1 MLSPKEFN
9 EWTEKAFAFHTKR
22 APGIVIGV
30 AMVDIAKE
38 RLGEVQT
45 RLNAIAETQA
55 CIVDVIQVM
64 LGCTFG
70 NKYLRVV
77 KELGHYAVTLF
88 DRFDGR
94 GVRVFVDV
102 NKIDPQ
108 KTPELARFFKRTRD
122 PEVKKGG
129 EARIKSGQKIIEEFH
144 SINKDIFG
152 VEDVRVLD
160 HGKPPMLRAG
170 VCDSCGES
178 FLVADGET
186 TCKSCIG
193 KLKYYEVIQ

>member
-1 MLSPKEFN
+1 MLSRNEFD

-30 AMVDIAKE
+30 AMVDLAKE
-38 RLGEVQT
+38 KLGQVKT
-45 RLNAIAETQA
+45 RLNAITETQA
-55 CIVDVIQVM
+55 CIVDVVQIM
-64 LGCTFG
+64 LGCTVG

-102 NKIDPQ
+102 SKIDPE

-122 PEVKKGG
+122 PEVKNGG
-129 EARIKSGQKIIEEFH
+129 EARIKSGQKIIKEFH
-144 SINKDIFG
+144 SIDRDIFG
-152 VEDVRVLD
+152 VEYVRVID
-160 HGKPPMLRAG
+160 HDKPPMLPAG
-170 VCDSCGES
+170 VCEDCGES
-178 FLVADGET
+178 FLAVADEKKCQGCT
-186 TCKSCIG
+186 G
-193 KLKYYEVIQ
+193 RLKYFELM

>member
-1 MLSPKEFN
+1 MLSRNEFD

-30 AMVDIAKE
+30 AMVDLAKE
-38 RLGEVQT
+38 KLGQVKT

-55 CIVDVIQVM
+55 CIVDVIQIM
-64 LGCTFG
+64 LGCTVG

-77 KELGHYAVTLF
+77 KELGHYALTLF

-102 NKIDPQ
+102 SKIDPE

-129 EARIKSGQKIIEEFH
+129 EARIKSGQKIIKEFH
-144 SINKDIFG
+144 SIDRDIFG
-152 VEDVRVLD
+152 VENVRVID
-160 HGKPPMLRAG
+160 HDKPPMLPAG
-170 VCDSCGES
+170 VCEGCGES
-178 FLVADGET
+178 FLAVADEKK
-186 TCKSCIG
+186 CQSCTG
-193 KLKYYEVIQ
+193 KLKYFELM